1 MKKYVMLIA
10 FTAIVLLGVY
20 STGNLYK
27 GSIIEVSTV
36 KVDPVTA
43 KNSIL
48 CTGKVERAQVR
59 SVYAQSAAV
68 VKEIFVKTGDDVKK
82 GEVLMTLDDVT
93 EETEKDQ
100 EELQEAYQS
109 LLEAYQSGDT
119 SALDSL
125 ALPAAAS
132 AAARTPKTRKIV
144 APISGTVTSI
154 SVNTQGYVDP
164 NKAVMV
170 ISNNNDLQIRLSV
183 NESQIS
189 EIKTGQKAEITGVGF
204 KGSTF
209 EGTVTSISNEA
220 KQLVSAYG
228 QETVVEVLVSVK
240 DPTEAIKPGFTAKT
254 KIITS
259 EDENVLVA
267 PYEAVRAD
275 NNGNE
280 FVYKLDGQKAV
291 KTPILTK
298 EEFEDGL
305 EIVSGLKKDDV
316 IITNPDAVTAGARVV
331 PAEEGETQ

>member
-20 STGNLYK
+20 SIGNLYK

-36 KVDPVTA
+36 KVDPITA

-68 VKEIFVKTGDDVKK
+68 VKEIFVKPGDEVKK
-82 GEVLMTLDDVT
+82 GEVLMTLGDVT
-93 EETEKDQ
+93 EETDTDQ
-100 EELQEAYQS
+100 EDLQEAYQN

-125 ALPAAAS
+125 ALPAAATP
-132 AAARTPKTRKIV
+132 RTPKIRKIT
-144 APISGTVTSI
+144 APIAGTVTSI

-164 NKAVMV
+164 NKAVMI
-170 ISNNNDLQIRLSV
+170 ISNNNELQVRLSV
-183 NESQIS
+183 NESQVS
-189 EIKTGQKAEITGVGF
+189 EIKAGQKAEITGVGF
-204 KGSTF
+204 KGSAF

-240 DPTEAIKPGFTAKT
+240 NPTEAIKPGFTAKT
-254 KIITS
+254 KIIVS

-305 EIVSGLKKDDV
+305 EIISGLKKDDV
-316 IITNPDAVTAGARVV
+316 IITNPDAVTAGARVI
-331 PAEEGETQ
+331 PAEEGEAQ

>member
-1 MKKYVMLIA
+1 MKKYVMLIT
-10 FTAIVLLGVY
+10 FTSIALFCVY
-20 STGNLYK
+20 FVGNLYK
-27 GSIIEVSTV
+27 GSIVEVSTI
-36 KVDPVTA
+36 KVNPVTA
-43 KNSIL
+43 KNSVL
-48 CTGKVERAQVR
+48 CTGKVERSQVC

-68 VKEIFVKTGDDVKK
+68 VKEIHVKTGDEVKK
-82 GEVLMTLDDVT
+82 GEVLMTLGDITDDTDV
-93 EETEKDQ
+93 EQ
-100 EELQEAYQS
+100 EDLQEAYQS

-132 AAARTPKTRKIV
+132 AGTQPQKTRKLT
-144 APISGTVTSI
+144 APISGTITSI
-154 SVNTQGYVDP
+154 SVQAQGYVDP
-164 NKAVMV
+164 DKAVMV
-170 ISNNNDLQIRLSV
+170 ISNNNDLQVRLSV

-189 EIKTGQKAEITGVGF
+189 EIKVGQKAEITGVGF
-204 KGSTF
+204 KGTTF
-209 EGTVTSISNEA
+209 EGVVTDISSEA

-228 QETVVEVLVSVK
+228 QETIVEVLVSVK
-240 DPTEAIKPGFTAKT
+240 DPTEVIKPGFTAKT

-298 EEFEDGL
+298 EEFENGM

-331 PAEEGETQ
+331 PVEEGDSQ